1 MDFEC
6 YYRFFY
12 VEPDVVDYTAVS
24 LKIAGVN
31 HCSSPLDIR
40 ERLASRGVEAAA
52 QALSSRGWKET
63 VVLSTCNRFE
73 IYAAG
78 GRESPLES
86 SDALADIIGDLA
98 GVPVSRFS
106 YRHEGENA
114 VRHLFEVASG
124 LDSLVLGETEV
135 LGQVKKA
142 YEFARKAGTTGK
154 RTNVLFQKGI
164 AVGKAVRSRTN
175 ISMGQVSVAS
185 VAVELAKRIFGQL
198 TGSTIL
204 ILGAG
209 EMAEKT
215 ARYLKSAKVS
225 KLYFANRTWEKGVA
239 LAENFRAEAVRW
251 ESIDRVLDVVDI
263 VVASTGAP
271 DVVVT
276 RERVE
281 AALARR
287 GGRSLF
293 FIDIAMPRDVS
304 PDVHS
309 LDGVYLYSMD
319 DLKSIVAENLSR
331 RETEIVSAN
340 KIIHA
345 EAKKMDAWLASL
357 DSGREIRLRHSPLS
371 GRRESRDESVLRRLP
386 AS

>member
-1 MDFEC
+1 M
-6 YYRFFY
+6 
-12 VEPDVVDYTAVS
+12 S

-31 HCSSPLDIR
+31 HCSCPLAIR

-73 IYAAG
+73 IYTAG
-78 GRESPLES
+78 GRESSLES
-86 SDALADIIGDLA
+86 SDALADIIGELA
-98 GVPVSRFS
+98 GAPVSRFS
-106 YRHEGENA
+106 YRYEGENA
-114 VRHLFEVASG
+114 VRHLFKVASG

-154 RTNVLFQKGI
+154 RTNVLFQKSM
-164 AVGKAVRSRTN
+164 AVGKAVRNRTN

-198 TGSTIL
+198 TGSTVL

-215 ARYLKSAKVS
+215 ARYLESAKVS
-225 KLYFANRTWEKGVA
+225 KLYLANRTWEKGVA
-239 LAENFRAEAVRW
+239 LAASLGAEAVRW

-271 DVVVT
+271 NVVVT

-287 GGRSLF
+287 EGRSLF

-304 PDVHS
+304 PDVHN

-331 RETEIVSAN
+331 REAEIASAN
-340 KIIHA
+340 SIIHSEA
-345 EAKKMDAWLASL
+345 EKMDAWLDSL
-357 DSGREIRLRHSPLS
+357 DSGREIRLRHSHLP
-371 GRRESRDESVLRRLP
+371 GRREPQVEPAPYRIP